1 MSPVTR
7 HLSLKNMSCLFC
19 RIIEGEIPA
28 TKLYEDESCIAF
40 RDINPQ
46 APTHVLVIPRKHIAS
61 IKDMTVDDETLLG
74 HVLMVCGEVAKQENL
89 EDGFRTVINTGEG
102 VGQSVF
108 HIHAHVLGGRPMAWP
123 PG

>member
-28 TKLYEDESCIAF
+28 TKVYEDESCIAF